1 MPKHTF
7 TKEEKKEYRQK
18 QQQDINEMFKKI
30 EKGVADVF
38 ESENFKEYLR
48 FCSKFTNY
56 SLNNT
61 LLIAMQKPDASLVAA
76 FGKWKSLGRY
86 VKKGE
91 KGIEILAPVSYKTSV
106 KKEVPETDEFGNK
119 VYNDDGTEKTV
130 TKSEIAKQLSFK
142 KIHVFDVSQTEG
154 KELPTLMDELQGEFD
169 EERKEAIFKGVRK
182 AVGIDIDYDNIRS
195 GAKGYYSITE
205 NRIVINEGMSDLQTL
220 KTLFH
225 EAAHSIL
232 HNPELNLSTLTV
244 SRNEKEVQAE
254 STAFIIASRY
264 GIDTSEY
271 SFPYIASWAEKH
283 ELTELRQYLSDIQ
296 STAKKICDSIDHE
309 LLKLQVKNLSID
321 ELSADETI
329 TNVQKAQIIIDR
341 KSDEGI
347 KFEQGDID
355 NLLKIASE
363 NKEPDIIIKAI
374 EDTAEIQ
381 KQRDSYGYDF
391 TYMNPIDSV
400 EKALELFDKG
410 EAVYLLY
417 PDNTESQALERYE
430 IESFDGYFGIEKEKP
445 EKTREIPLVEIKKDE
460 ALEAWDNGLDIY
472 IDGIAAQSRSEIESS
487 EMPLY
492 INDNEVSASQIFDT
506 EKEFSNTNGEQLSF
520 LGEPE
525 PLITEKEEKKS
536 EFSPGPIVDGV
547 QVYEALY
554 AEIDRGTGFV
564 DGKIRVQEFYEKMRS
579 QPNHPTIK
587 ELADCLKKEY
597 GTGGHSGEGN
607 ISLVDYNSNGM
618 VFSFENGEKFRH
630 SWGNVATAVESKLRN
645 NTYLSPDQLAKCESI
660 KAQRSMKENYEPY
673 KIVVEDRFLNK
684 VTNVIYEVTALDD
697 TDNYTVKHL
706 SGANEIEE
714 SISYDDLNSGLYK
727 YIEKS
732 EQEIVQTSPE
742 QSEPTPDIAHNTNK
756 DTINDNE
763 IDDTVTHKYNS
774 HSANLIIQQLKTD
787 RVPYQAQ
794 ISDNTTS
801 IIVSSSDEAAFKQS
815 FERAKE
821 KTANLNKIKDYSKT
835 PVYQESFNYAKE
847 HNELGEFYEF
857 LNAIKA
863 CDKFISENIDIEA
876 ANRNMKGFVNTI
888 HEKFGD
894 TIPEYVISKSLTDKG
909 VSSKNNFKFNIK
921 SFKPLINIDSKLS
934 GALLADFQ
942 NMKQAEIRTF
952 KLSSYFNNKHLLP
965 LPRTKLVMDE
975 RGLPITQSEN
985 SSRNETYVKGYGW
998 LNNEERDKVHKEYG
1012 KADFHTLVEKINVSY
1027 IDDNG
1032 RYGQMDITPDEYSA
1046 FSDRTYSQENK
1057 ERYEAAKA
1065 KYEELKSSS
1074 NINNTKE
1081 YYAVSQVSEN
1091 RYVVM
1096 NIGADGTMEAVTDKL
1111 SKRNA
1116 VKAATDIFNR
1126 KNKNKVA
1133 IEFVSPEKLS
1143 QISID
1148 IFKSQK
1154 PNERDPERLYK
1165 VFPNPLKNTPSEQ
1178 SHFVQEYRKDGDK
1191 YKEVGVA
1198 MTGTLDA
1205 CQKYAH
1211 EATNKKQDPTYKIY
1225 QLKSGE
1231 DNHEYRFTSLSEL
1244 NKYGL
1249 SLEYGRYEKKYEAPL
1264 SDVQKSDLP
1273 TTLNSIYEKFNI
1285 DIPGDF
1291 KGHSLSV
1298 SDIVVLDKS
1307 PYFVDRIG
1315 FKKVQNF
1322 LPEQKIEYMQQQ
1334 YMKELDKRIA
1344 EATTPEQLQALAEE
1358 GNKLGLDIQ
1367 FTANEHNH
1375 DKLLDSVQNKP
1386 HLIQDKNDIKQNR
1399 RAL

>member
-76 FGKWKSLGRY
+76 FGKWKSLGRN

-91 KGIEILAPVSYKTSV
+91 KGIVILAPVSYKTPV
-106 KKEVPETDEFGNK
+106 EKKVPEIDEFGNK

-130 TKSEIAKQLSFK
+130 TKSEMVKQLSFK
-142 KIHVFDVSQTEG
+142 KVHVFDVSQTEG
-154 KELPTLMDELQGEFD
+154 KELPTLIDELQGEFD
-169 EERKEAIFKGVRK
+169 EERKEAIFKGVQK

-205 NRIVINEGMSDLQTL
+205 NRIVINKEMSDIQTL

-232 HNPELNLSTLTV
+232 HNPALNLSTSTV

-264 GIDTSEY
+264 GIDTSDY

-283 ELTELRQYLSDIQ
+283 ELTEMRQYLSDIQ

-309 LLKLQVKNLSID
+309 LLKLQVKDLSID
-321 ELSADETI
+321 EISADETI
-329 TNVQKAQIIIDR
+329 SNVQKAQIIIDR
-341 KSDEGI
+341 KSNEGI

-363 NKEPDIIIKAI
+363 SKETDVMIKAI

-381 KQRDSYGYDF
+381 RQRDNYGYDF

-400 EKALELFDKG
+400 DKALELFDKG

-430 IESFDGYFGIEKEKP
+430 IETFDGYFGTEKEKP
-445 EKTREIPLVEIKKDE
+445 EKPREIPLVEIKKDE

-506 EKEFSNTNGEQLSF
+506 EKGFSNTNGDQLSF
-520 LGEPE
+520 LGEQE

-547 QVYEALY
+547 QVHEALY

-579 QPNHPTIK
+579 QPNHPTTK

-607 ISLVDYNSNGM
+607 ISLVDYNSSGM

-630 SWGNVATAVESKLRN
+630 SWWNVATAVESKLRN
-645 NTYLSPDQLAKCESI
+645 NTYLSPEQLAKWETI
-660 KAQRSMKENYEPY
+660 KAKRSSEEQFEPY
-673 KIVVEDRFLNK
+673 KIAVGDLFRNKATQVVSE
-684 VTNVIYEVTALDD
+684 VISLSDKND
-697 TDNYTVKHL
+697 YTVKRL
-706 SGANEIEE
+706 EGAVEIEE
-714 SISYDDLNSGLYK
+714 NISYDSLLSSGLYE
-727 YIEKS
+727 YIGNS
-732 EQEIVQTSPE
+732 EQEKVHSTPIQGESAPEISQTVNSNNN
-742 QSEPTPDIAHNTNK
+742 S
-756 DTINDNE
+756 IN
-763 IDDTVTHKYNS
+763 DTVTHKYNS

-787 RVPYQAQ
+787 RVPYQIQ
-794 ISDNTTS
+794 LSDKTTS
-801 IIVSSSDEAAFKQS
+801 IIVSSEDEAAFKQS

-821 KTANLNKIKDYSKT
+821 KAENLNRIKDYSKT
-835 PVYQESFNYAKE
+835 TIYQESFSYAKE

-857 LNAIKA
+857 LNAVKA
-863 CDKFISENIDIEA
+863 CDKFISENIDNEV

-888 HEKFGD
+888 REKFGD
-894 TIPEYVISKSLTDKG
+894 SIPDYVISKSLSDKG
-909 VSSKNNFKFNIK
+909 IPNENNFSFNIK
-921 SFKPLINIDSKLS
+921 SFKPLININGKLS
-934 GALLADFQ
+934 GALLADIQ
-942 NMKQAEIRTF
+942 SMKEAEKRTV

-965 LPRTKLVMDE
+965 IPRRKLVMDDK
-975 RGLPITQSEN
+975 GLPITQSEN

-998 LNNEERDKVHKEYG
+998 LSNTERDKVHSEYG

-1032 RYGQMDITPDEYSA
+1032 RYGQMDITPDEYAA

-1065 KYEELKSSS
+1065 KYEELKTTANLK
-1074 NINNTKE
+1074 NITE

-1126 KNKNKVA
+1126 KNNNKVD
-1133 IEFVSPEKLS
+1133 IEFVSAEKLS
-1143 QISID
+1143 QISVD
-1148 IFKSQK
+1148 IYKSQN
-1154 PNERDPERLYK
+1154 PNERNPEQLYK
-1165 VFPNPLKNTPSEQ
+1165 VFPNPLKNTPEDQ
-1178 SHFVQEYRKDGDK
+1178 THFVQEYRKDGDR

-1198 MTGTLDA
+1198 MIGTLDA
-1205 CQKYAH
+1205 CQEYAR
-1211 EATNKKQDPTYKIY
+1211 EATNHDPTYKIY
-1225 QLKSGE
+1225 QLKNGT
-1231 DNHEYRFTSLSEL
+1231 DNHEYRFTGLSEL
-1244 NKYGL
+1244 QKYGL
-1249 SLEYGRYEKKYEAPL
+1249 SLEYARYEKKYEAPL
-1264 SDVQKSDLP
+1264 SDVQKNDLSA
-1273 TTLNSIYEKFNI
+1273 TLNSIYEKFNI

-1307 PYFVDRIG
+1307 PYFVDSIG
-1315 FKKVQNF
+1315 FKKVQKF

-1334 YMKELDKRIA
+1334 YMKELDKRIT
-1344 EATTPEQLQALAEE
+1344 EATTPEQLQALVEE
-1358 GNKLGLDIQ
+1358 GKKLGLDIQ
-1367 FTANEHNH
+1367 FTANEHSH